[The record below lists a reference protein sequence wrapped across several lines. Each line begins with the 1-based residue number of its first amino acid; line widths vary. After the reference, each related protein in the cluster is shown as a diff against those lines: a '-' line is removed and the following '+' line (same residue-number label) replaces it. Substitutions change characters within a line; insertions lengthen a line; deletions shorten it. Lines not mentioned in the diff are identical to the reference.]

1 MHRVQRAE
9 VFSAVAVAVAAERF
23 DRLPETTAHSHDFIE
38 LAVVT
43 HGTAT
48 HRAASGV
55 RRLRR
60 GSVIL
65 LRPGD
70 WHGYEDCRGLSVSNL
85 YVAPE
90 VFRRELAWVRE
101 EPQLARLAGAAGAP
115 DDQPWQLP
123 AGVLET
129 VESALPEMAG
139 GAPGPRYA
147 MRLGLLLC
155 VLGAVAAT
163 DPGHD
168 REAAP
173 VHRAYPAALA
183 AAGLLE
189 EDVATQWTLGALAA
203 AVHVSST
210 HLARQ
215 FTAQLG
221 TSPIAYLGRLRAE
234 RAAAL
239 LIETDLPVATIGR
252 MVGWPDPNYASRR
265 FRQYFGHSPATYR
278 RLFGSSAEP
287 SNSAV

>member
-1 MHRVQRAE
+1 MHRVQRTE
-9 VFSAVAVAVAAERF
+9 VFAAAAVAAERF
-23 DRLPETTAHSHDFIE
+23 ERLPETAPHSHDFIE

-43 HGTAT
+43 RGTAV

-60 GSVIL
+60 GSAIL

-70 WHGYEDCRGLSVSNL
+70 WHGYEDCRGLSVANF

-101 EPQLARLAGAAGAP
+101 QPRLGRLVSATGSAG
-115 DDQPWQLP
+115 DQPWQLP
-123 AGVLET
+123 AG
-129 VESALPEMAG
+129 ALAMVHDAFDLAF
-139 GAPGPRYA
+139 APSDAAFADAGPRYA

-155 VLGAVAAT
+155 VLGAVADTAGPDRDAT
-163 DPGHD
+163 P
-168 REAAP
+168 AP
-173 VHRAYPAALA
+173 RAHPAVLA
-183 AAGLLE
+183 AIGLLE
-189 EDVATQWTLGALAA
+189 QDVAEQWTLSTLAA
-203 AVHVSST
+203 AVHVSPA

-221 TSPIAYLGRLRAE
+221 TPPVAYLGRLRAE

-252 MVGWPDPNYASRR
+252 TVGWTDPNYASRR

-278 RLFGSSAEP
+278 QLFSSP
-287 SNSAV
+287 

>member
-9 VFSAVAVAVAAERF
+9 VFAAVAVAAERF
-23 DRLPETTAHSHDFIE
+23 DRLPETAAHSHDFIE

-43 HGTAT
+43 RGTAT

-70 WHGYEDCRGLSVSNL
+70 WHGYEDCRGLSVSNF

-101 EPQLARLAGAAGAP
+101 EPRLGRLAGAAGSP
-115 DDQPWQLP
+115 DGQPWQLP
-123 AGVLET
+123 AGVLAM
-129 VESALPEMAG
+129 VENALPEIAG
-139 GAPGPRYA
+139 DAPGPRYA

-155 VLGAVAAT
+155 LLGAVATT
-163 DPGHD
+163 DAGRD
-168 REAAP
+168 REAASA
-173 VHRAYPAALA
+173 HHAYPAVLA

-189 EDVATQWTLGALAA
+189 EDVAAQWTLDALAA
-203 AVHVSST
+203 AVHVSPA

-221 TSPIAYLGRLRAE
+221 APPIAYLGRLRAE

-239 LIETDLPVATIGR
+239 LIETALPVAAIGR
-252 MVGWPDPNYASRR
+252 LVGWPDPNYASRR
-265 FRQYFGHSPATYR
+265 FRQYFGHSPAAYR
-278 RLFGSSAEP
+278 RLFSSIE
-287 SNSAV
+287 S

>member
-1 MHRVQRAE
+1 MHQVRRTE
-9 VFSAVAVAVAAERF
+9 IFSAVAVAAERF
-23 DRLPETTAHSHDFIE
+23 DRLPETAAHSHDFIE

-43 HGTAT
+43 RGTAT

-60 GSVIL
+60 GSAIL

-101 EPQLARLAGAAGAP
+101 EPRLGRLATGAP
-115 DDQPWQLP
+115 DGQPWQLP
-123 AGVLET
+123 AGALAM
-129 VESALPEMAG
+129 VENALPEMAG
-139 GAPGPRYA
+139 GDPGPRYA
-147 MRLGLLLC
+147 MRLGLLLY

-163 DPGHD
+163 DGGRDH
-168 REAAP
+168 ETASA
-173 VHRAYPAALA
+173 HRAYPAVLA
-183 AAGLLE
+183 ATGLLE
-189 EDVATQWTLGALAA
+189 EDVAAQWTLGALAA
-203 AVHVSST
+203 AVHLSPA
-210 HLARQ
+210 HLTRQ

-221 TSPIAYLGRLRAE
+221 APPIAYLGRLRAE

-252 MVGWPDPNYASRR
+252 LVGWPDPNYASRR
-265 FRQYFGHSPATYR
+265 FRQYYGHGPAAYR
-278 RLFGSSAEP
+278 TLFRVLPA
-287 SNSAV
+287 